1 MDERTVQAKA
11 GEIRKDIHREREALE
26 DDLDDLQA
34 KVRRA
39 ADWREQFRR
48 NTVTMLGAA
57 FASGMLLAV
66 AFGGG
71 R

>member
-1 MDERTVQAKA
+1 MDKRTVQTKA
-11 GEIRKDIHREREALE
+11 GEIRQDIRRERGALQ
-26 DDLDDLQA
+26 DDLSDLQA
-34 KVRRA
+34 KVRHTT
-39 ADWREQFRR
+39 DWREQFRR

-57 FASGMLLAV
+57 FASGMLLPV